1 MSNNPT
7 KSTAKKVVIV
17 LALMTVAFLGAHNFA
32 TAQGNNVASNNTTG
46 TALSASGGT
55 STASTSGLGA
65 PSTSGAASAS
75 GGGCGMGCCG
85 GGSTEPVEGAATV
98 AGNVQTIDIDT
109 STGSFAPNVVKAKAG
124 VPIELNFSQAPGGC
138 LAGVLFA
145 DFNISEDLTAGPKT
159 ISLPALEPGTYTF
172 TCQMQMVSGQ
182 LVVE

>member
-7 KSTAKKVVIV
+7 KSTATKVAIV
-17 LALMTVAFLGAHNFA
+17 LVLMTVAFLGAHNFA
-32 TAQGNNVASNNTTG
+32 TARSNKQAVNN
-46 TALSASGGT
+46 
-55 STASTSGLGA
+55 A
-65 PSTSGAASAS
+65 PATTSGATAAGANASSDSGAS
-75 GGGCGMGCCG
+75 GCCG
-85 GGSTEPVEGAATV
+85 GGGEPIEGATTV
-98 AGNVQTIDIDT
+98 TGDTQTIDIDT

-138 LAGVLFA
+138 MSGVIFA
-145 DFNISEDLTAGPKT
+145 DFGIDEDLTAGPKT